1 MRNAKDYMKRTQLL
15 KITMD
20 KGLSENTQRAISFR
34 IKDAENPEKL
44 AEDYTALIEN
54 CRTEAEI
61 IRKLNL

>member
-20 KGLSENTQRAISFR
+20 KGLSENTQKALSSR
-34 IKDAENPEKL
+34 IKDADDPEKL
-44 AEDYTALIEN
+44 AEEYTVLIEN